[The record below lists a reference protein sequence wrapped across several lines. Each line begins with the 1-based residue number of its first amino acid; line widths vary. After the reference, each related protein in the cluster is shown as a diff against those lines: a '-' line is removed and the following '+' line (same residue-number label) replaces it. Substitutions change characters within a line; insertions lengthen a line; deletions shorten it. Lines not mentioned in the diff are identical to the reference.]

1 MKFAEFPYE
10 RPDLSGG
17 YGAAGCASRPLPAPQ
32 QRKKQKCLPYRLKKI
47 TERIGSLSA
56 ICYIRHTVDTR
67 DPFYEKENAFWD
79 ENLPFSQI
87 GSWTFTARCFSCP
100 HRPELEKELGKLL
113 FDKMEIDVK
122 SADPSILSLMQEE
135 NRLQTEYQQLYAS
148 AQIPLQ
154 VRPLTVA
161 QLAPYK
167 QDLDRA
173 VRKSAFEAEG
183 RFFDENREKFDEILR

>member
-1 MKFAEFPYE
+1 
-10 RPDLSGG
+10 
-17 YGAAGCASRPLPAPQ
+17 
-32 QRKKQKCLPYRLKKI
+32 
-47 TERIGSLSA
+47 
-56 ICYIRHTVDTR
+56 
-67 DPFYEKENAFWD
+67 
-79 ENLPFSQI
+79 
-87 GSWTFTARCFSCP
+87 
-100 HRPELEKELGKLL
+100 
-113 FDKMEIDVK
+113 MEIDVK

-183 RFFDENREKFDEILR
+183 VFSMKTVKNSTKFTIGW